1 MAIDKRTNKLEIRNL
16 CKSFG
21 ENKVLKD
28 ISFEIADGEFAAVM
42 GRSGCGKSTLL
53 YCVSGMEIPT
63 SGKIRFEGQEM
74 SALSDKEMEQQRLQ
88 HMGFI
93 FQRPNF
99 LKNLSVADNI
109 VFPAFQLGKRSRE
122 EIRDEAEEMMKQ
134 LGILSVADHDIRQ
147 VSGGQLQRAAI
158 CRAMINHPGILF
170 GDEPTG
176 ALNSGATQE
185 VMDIVS
191 KINHRGTSILFVT
204 HDSKV
209 ASRADRII
217 YLEDGQMKDELRP
230 GKYTDSARTWREQ
243 EIQRWLERMK
253 F

>member
-1 MAIDKRTNKLEIRNL
+1 MEIRNL

-21 ENKVLKD
+21 ESEVLKD
-28 ISFEIADGEFAAVM
+28 VSFEMAAGEFVAVM

-53 YCVSGMEIPT
+53 YCVSGMQRAT
-63 SGKIRFEGQEM
+63 SGDILFAGREM
-74 SALSDKEMEQQRLQ
+74 PALSDKEMEKQRLQ

-93 FQRPNF
+93 FQKPNF
-99 LKNLSVADNI
+99 LKNLSIADNI
-109 VFPAFQLGKRSRE
+109 VFPAFQLGKRNRS
-122 EIRDEAEEMMKQ
+122 EIRAEAEEMMEQ

-158 CRAMINHPGILF
+158 CRAMINHPEILF

-176 ALNSGATQE
+176 ALNSGASGE

-191 KINHRGTSILFVT
+191 KINRSGTSILFVT
-204 HDSKV
+204 HDAKV

-217 YLEDGQMKDELRP
+217 YLEDGQIKDTLRL
-230 GKYTDSARTWREQ
+230 GRFTDAGQSEREQ
-243 EIQRWLERMK
+243 EMQSWLERME